1 MVNFPEV
8 SMWGRS
14 PWGGWGANPLPTRF
28 EVLWKQTEGKVFG
41 GMPYVRLRGFFPLF
55 LEPGYFRFGSPPLF
69 CSRRDASHVLGDGIH
84 HVVLIGA
91 PSGPV

>member
-55 LEPGYFRFGSPPLF
+55 LEPGYFRFGSLSYSARIGMHRMF
-69 CSRRDASHVLGDGIH
+69 WAMASTM
-84 HVVLIGA
+84 
-91 PSGPV
+91 SC